1 MIHLISSII
10 LAAGQSTRFNGNKL
24 LYLLKFEK
32 EFMPMIRITALK
44 FIKSGVDEVIIVI
57 GYEWQKIMEAIMDL
71 ENVKIVY
78 NPNYS
83 IGMSES
89 VKKGLKAVMRYS
101 DLVLLHPADVPF
113 IKVETIRKVIEI
125 SLKNN
130 DFVTIPCYKCKGG
143 HPLIIPRKFMNIAI
157 EINEK
162 EMGLKGFLRKV
173 PIYKV
178 EVNDIGILVDIDT
191 RLDIERAK
199 ELGLLEF

>member
-1 MIHLISSII
+1 MHLISSII

-24 LYLLKFEK
+24 LYLLKFER
-32 EFMPMIRITALK
+32 EYMPMIRITTLK
-44 FIKSGVDEVIIVI
+44 FIKSGVDEVVIVV

-78 NPNYS
+78 NPSYN

-89 VKKGLKAVMRYS
+89 VKKGLKAVMKYS
-101 DLVLLHPADVPF
+101 DIVLLHPADVPF
-113 IKVETIRKVIEI
+113 IKVETIKKVIEV

-130 DFVTIPCYKCKGG
+130 NFVTIPCYKCRGG
-143 HPLIIPRKFMNIAI
+143 HPLIIPRKFMNVAM

-178 EVNDIGILVDIDT
+178 EVDDIGILIDIDT
-191 RLDIERAK
+191 QLDIEHAK
-199 ELGLLEF
+199 ERGLLEF